1 MIPST
6 MNRKELRKMVNKT
19 FQFVPLPIQVSA
31 TGSSESDM
39 NLWIHRGES
48 PDKKGFEFLNAMREH
63 DPFILDHSQIR
74 KYDAPNNLILFGQ
87 VILEGSTV
95 RYEPFHPKP
104 ASTITVNLRMS
115 MEGAGKNNV
124 HFMTSPPLEPLRF
137 VVENMGEQT
146 VRDYRTIVLIPTAFT
161 RSSSDSYLGN
171 LSQTGNIVKIEK
183 HDYAVYGNFMSEP
196 IYKKDR
202 VRIGSLP
209 LKANY
214 GEYNFLWQIR
224 GDDGAFPS
232 EKHYGRIKIRVVPLG
247 DLVKHAEERLGDKP

>member
-19 FQFVPLPIQVSA
+19 FRFVPLPIQVSE

-39 NLWIHRGES
+39 NLWIHRGET

-87 VILEGSTV
+87 VIIEGSTV

-104 ASTITVNLRMS
+104 ASASTIPVSLRMS
-115 MEGAGKNNV
+115 MEGADENNSLLI
-124 HFMTSPPLEPLRF
+124 TSPPLEPLRF
-137 VVENMGEQT
+137 VIENMGEQT
-146 VRDYRTIVLIPTAFT
+146 VRDYRTKVLIPTAFV

-171 LSQTGNIVKIEK
+171 LSQSGKVVKIAK
-183 HDYAVYGNFMSEP
+183 HPYSVYGNFMSQP
-196 IYKKDR
+196 IYKKER

-214 GEYNFLWQIR
+214 GKYNFFWQIR
-224 GDDGAFPS
+224 CDDGAFPT
-232 EKHYGRIKIRVVPLG
+232 ERTYGRIERRVVL
-247 DLVKHAEERLGDKP
+247 